1 MKYRQQFDE
10 TDCGAA
16 CLAMIASHFEQQLSV
31 AQIRDISGTDTDG
44 TDLKGIIRAA
54 SNYGLKATALKGDK
68 NSISEKLPIPFI
80 AHLKIEFDDIHWT
93 YHYVVVKHI
102 GKKKIEIWDP
112 DPLQKKKKIS
122 YEEFFKWWTGYAVFF
137 EPDVDFVKSDKKEN
151 LLLKFIPVFL
161 PHKKLLF
168 YSLLSSILLL
178 AFGIISSFYYKYMFD
193 EVLYSKAKFSL
204 HTLSFGVLLVVVV
217 QSVVSAIRSVL
228 LSHFS
233 FKTDLQLNFS
243 YLSHIFKLPLSFFES
258 RKSGEIL
265 SRLGDLDKIKQTLS
279 SAALSGVMDVIM
291 LVVSGPI
298 LLGISGRL
306 FGISV
311 VTVILAATVTFIF
324 AKIYRSLIL

>member
-1 MKYRQQFDE
+1 M
-10 TDCGAA
+10 
-16 CLAMIASHFEQQLSV
+16 
-31 AQIRDISGTDTDG
+31 
-44 TDLKGIIRAA
+44 
-54 SNYGLKATALKGDK
+54 
-68 NSISEKLPIPFI
+68 
-80 AHLKIEFDDIHWT
+80 
-93 YHYVVVKHI
+93 
-102 GKKKIEIWDP
+102 
-112 DPLQKKKKIS
+112 
-122 YEEFFKWWTGYAVFF
+122 FF

-168 YSLLSSILLL
+168 YSLLSSLLLL

-279 SAALSGVMDVIM
+279 SAALSGVNACCKW
-291 LVVSGPI
+291 
-298 LLGISGRL
+298 
-306 FGISV
+306 
-311 VTVILAATVTFIF
+311 TNF
-324 AKIYRSLIL
+324 AWN